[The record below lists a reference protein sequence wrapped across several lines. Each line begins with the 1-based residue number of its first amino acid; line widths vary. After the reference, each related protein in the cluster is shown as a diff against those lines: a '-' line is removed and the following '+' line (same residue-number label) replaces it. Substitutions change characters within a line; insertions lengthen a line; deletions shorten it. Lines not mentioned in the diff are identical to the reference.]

1 MATTSSSLRSS
12 SSSWWWW
19 AYQDRPVGSTLA
31 AILIPVVAGVLA
43 AHAIGMA
50 SSSSSSSM
58 EMLLLS
64 FSWRELGLVL
74 SNILLLTYIAITIPP
89 KMPVSS
95 RSQDSSTEEELNIQS
110 TEQHDAQK
118 LKQQE
123 QDDKINDDDDD
134 DDDTK
139 DTDGVVVD
147 EKDIIHTIQEL
158 RDLMPAGNSH
168 GSTLHDAKK
177 IVHGYLDEQMMAY
190 IQRSPF
196 VQLGTVD
203 HLGRPYI
210 SPKGDAPGFVS
221 IIKQHPS
228 PDEDPDQEEKGI
240 GLILPDRPGNR
251 LLFGLQN
258 LLRTGDDDNEDDEDE
273 KQPNPPTKQQR
284 KTTTTTKKKK
294 KNYVSLLFEIPG
306 MNTTLR
312 VGGKNARIST
322 NTKLL
327 HDHMARRCVPKV
339 VILIDIEY
347 AFFHCSKAYMRSRL
361 WTTVAAAASS
371 VSVSCSTEKIIPIAT
386 ATTNAKNATMNP
398 GNTTAIEDA
407 SLVPVKDTEFTV
419 GFGRYFAPKN
429 SFLANVIDND
439 IDDHYK
445 GVQKAID
452 GDGKEMEQQ

>member
-1 MATTSSSLRSS
+1 
-12 SSSWWWW
+12 
-19 AYQDRPVGSTLA
+19 
-31 AILIPVVAGVLA
+31 
-43 AHAIGMA
+43 
-50 SSSSSSSM
+50 
-58 EMLLLS
+58 
-64 FSWRELGLVL
+64 
-74 SNILLLTYIAITIPP
+74 
-89 KMPVSS
+89 MPVSS

-110 TEQHDAQK
+110 TEQHDEQK

-123 QDDKINDDDDD
+123 QDDKINNNN
-134 DDDTK
+134 DDTK
-139 DTDGVVVD
+139 DTNNGDGSGGVDTVVD
-147 EKDIIHTIQEL
+147 NDDIIHTIQEL

-177 IVHGYLDEQMMAY
+177 ILHGYLDEQMMAY

-371 VSVSCSTEKIIPIAT
+371 VSVSCSNEKIIPIAT
-386 ATTNAKNATMNP
+386 ATTNTKNATMNP

-407 SLVPVKDTEFTV
+407 SLMPGKDTEFTV

-452 GDGKEMEQQ
+452 GDGKEMEQQWKGIYICMYVYIYIYI